1 MLVNCTPHSI
11 SVVHGD
17 ETTEYAPSGII
28 ARATELRVSCGTL
41 LGVPVDRVTYGDVI
55 NLPDSV
61 PGTWYIVSALVRLA
75 LPTRVD
81 LVSPGTLLRDSN
93 GVVIGCASFICT

>member
-1 MLVNCTPHSI
+1 MIINCTPHSI

-28 ARATELRVSCGTL
+28 ARATESRVACGTL
-41 LGVPVDRVTYGDVI
+41 LGVPLERVTYGDVVY
-55 NLPDSV
+55 LPGRV
-61 PGTWYIVSALVRLA
+61 VGTWYIVSALVRLA
-75 LPTRVD
+75 LPTRTD
-81 LVSPGTLLRDSN
+81 LISPGTLLRDPS